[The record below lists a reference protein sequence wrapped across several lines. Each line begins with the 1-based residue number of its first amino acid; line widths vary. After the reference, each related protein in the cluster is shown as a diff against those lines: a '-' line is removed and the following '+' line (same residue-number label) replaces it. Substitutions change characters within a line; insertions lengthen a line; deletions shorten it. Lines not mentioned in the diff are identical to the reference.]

1 MQFNA
6 KFIKTATPFVKEY
19 SEKAPAPMFRKKFT
33 AKTGKAKLYVCGLGY
48 GYYYLNGK
56 AVTSDLLTAPASE
69 YHKAVW
75 YNVYDV
81 TELLKEGENVFAAML
96 GNGFFNESFKS
107 HWNNQD
113 SPWRDNP
120 KFAAQLVVDGETIL
134 STDDG
139 FVCTENSPINYNHL
153 R

>member
-6 KFIKTATPFVKEY
+6 KFIKTETPFVKEY

-33 AKTGKAKLYVCGLGY
+33 AKVGKAKLYVCGLGY
-48 GYYYLNGK
+48 RYYYLNGK

-96 GNGFFNESFKS
+96 GNGFFNESF
-107 HWNNQD
+107 
-113 SPWRDNP
+113 
-120 KFAAQLVVDGETIL
+120 
-134 STDDG
+134 
-139 FVCTENSPINYNHL
+139 
-153 R
+153 